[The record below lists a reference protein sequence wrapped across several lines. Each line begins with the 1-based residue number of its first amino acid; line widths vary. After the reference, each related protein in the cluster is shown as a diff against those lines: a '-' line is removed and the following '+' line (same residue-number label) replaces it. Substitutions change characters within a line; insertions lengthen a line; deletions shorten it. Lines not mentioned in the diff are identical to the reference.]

1 MKVLTAIAVIGLL
14 FSRAHAQTELPKGFK
29 NGKLV
34 LANNTTLTGYVKD
47 NIRGNASV
55 VRMSEASD
63 KKKNYDGSDLLS
75 AEIDGVK
82 FLCVKGDFF
91 RVICEGDLYF
101 LQKESDASRKPSYN
115 GTEAVFLYGTD
126 GSKGD
131 YFIYDSRN
139 KQLKLVTK
147 KTFDTV
153 VAASFANNA
162 SAIDKANAARN
173 DIAQLKDA
181 VEVYNG
187 NK

>member
-1 MKVLTAIAVIGLL
+1 MKMLAAIAA
-14 FSRAHAQTELPKGFK
+14 FSLIIFQAHAQNEPPKGFK

-34 LANNTTLTGYVKD
+34 LTNNTTMTGYVKD

-55 VRMSEASD
+55 TFLGEGD
-63 KKKNYDGSDLLS
+63 KKKTFDGSALNA

-91 RVICEGDLYF
+91 KIISEGDLYF
-101 LQKESDASRKPSYN
+101 LQKESDASRKASYN
-115 GTEAVFLYGTD
+115 GTEAVFMDGTE

-147 KTFDTV
+147 KTFDAV
-153 VAASFANNA
+153 VAGTFASNT

-173 DIAQLKDA
+173 DIAQLKAA
-181 VEVYNG
+181 VDLYN
-187 NK
+187 NH